1 MTCNNEGMSGNESEG
16 RNPTGTNLNQ
26 DARRLLM
33 LGTRGYEITV
43 LIGAVALAVFL
54 AVGSLTLWSGN
65 NWAQLL
71 ATWCG
76 VASATVFSALLIAD
90 LFRPHL
96 LTRKRLMQAIYLLVS
111 FAAIAILS
119 AIAGFFL

>member
-1 MTCNNEGMSGNESEG
+1 MTCNNEGMSSEPEG
-16 RNPTGTNLNQ
+16 RNPTGTNRSQ

-43 LIGAVALAVFL
+43 LVGAVALAVLL

-90 LFRPHL
+90 LSRPHL

-111 FAAIAILS
+111 FAVIAILS
-119 AIAGFFL
+119 AIAGLFL